1 MLYLAKK
8 NKMYYLRIRI
18 PQDVK
23 QYFPTPEIKRSLHT
37 QLYKQANTLTRLF
50 VADTER
56 VFMMIRSNT
65 LTYPQIYKI
74 IDKLLVK
81 NLSIYDVDATTA
93 LNADDYEKI
102 QQFTINK
109 CDRIIKTT
117 KEVLAKKKYVDV
129 NQVKAQKILEASG
142 IIIEKDS
149 QEFSKFCEELS
160 RARITQYEVI
170 KLRING
176 EEHPY
181 EQELKQRKKS
191 NTLQEVMDGYI
202 DRRKKISKARSL
214 TKLPEKFSKIL
225 NCFEYETKEKE
236 VLLSDIDY
244 TLTLKVANRLANY
257 PLYRNLKFAGKLL
270 DEIYALKGVQYPSY
284 TTCIPGLL

>member
-1 MLYLAKK
+1 M
-8 NKMYYLRIRI
+8 
-18 PQDVK
+18 K

-37 QLYKQANTLTRLF
+37 QLYKHANALTRLF

-93 LNADDYEKI
+93 LNAEDYEKI

-117 KEVLAKKKYVDV
+117 KEVLAKKQYVEI
-129 NQVKAQKILEASG
+129 NQVKAQKILEDSG

-214 TKLPEKFSKIL
+214 TKLPEKFLKIL
-225 NCFEYETKEKE
+225 NYFEYETKENE
-236 VLLSDIDY
+236 VLLSDIVKY
-244 TLTLKVANRLANY
+244 QNALKTGNADNIIARKQ
-257 PLYRNLKFAGKLL
+257 RL
-270 DEIYALKGVQYPSY
+270 DEAFQVQSFGIDLILGSG
-284 TTCIPGLL
+284 TNHISD

>member
-8 NKMYYLRIRI
+8 NKVYYLRIRI

-23 QYFPTPEIKRSLHT
+23 QFFPTPEIKRSLHT
-37 QLYKQANTLTRLF
+37 QLYKQANALTRLF

-74 IDKLLVK
+74 IDKLLAK
-81 NLSIYDVDATTA
+81 NLSKYDVDSTSV
-93 LNADDYEKI
+93 LNSGDFEETQQKI
-102 QQFTINK
+102 VNK

-117 KEVLAKKKYVDV
+117 KEVLAKKKYADI
-129 NQVKAQKILEASG
+129 NQVNAQKILEDSG

-149 QEFSKFCEELS
+149 LEFSKFCEELS

-170 KLRING
+170 KSRING

-181 EQELKQRKKS
+181 EKELKQRNKS
-191 NTLQEVMDGYI
+191 NTLSEVMDAYI
-202 DRRKKISKARSL
+202 QIRSKTLKSRSL
-214 TKLPEKFSKIL
+214 TKLSEKMSKIL
-225 NCFEYETKEKE
+225 ECFEYETGEKE
-236 VLLSDIDY
+236 ILLSSIDY
-244 TLTLKVANRLANY
+244 PLTVRVAERISN
-257 PLYRNLKFAGKLL
+257 
-270 DEIYALKGVQYPSY
+270 YPSY
-284 TTCIPGLL
+284 SQQICLWMIQ